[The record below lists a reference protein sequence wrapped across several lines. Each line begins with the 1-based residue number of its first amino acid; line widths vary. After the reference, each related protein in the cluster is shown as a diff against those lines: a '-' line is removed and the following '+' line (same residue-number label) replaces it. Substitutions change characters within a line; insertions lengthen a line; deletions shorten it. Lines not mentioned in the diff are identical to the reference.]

1 VTERETLTMTTAE
14 QDSVTDL
21 ATALRRSPRIRE
33 EDVRQAADALL
44 LEGGRPTVERV
55 RSRLGRGS
63 PNTIALFLDRWWAQ
77 LGARLRDL
85 PGQELPS
92 VPEPVSKALMGL
104 WSEAIDQARAL
115 LKDSL
120 AAQTVEL
127 ETQRAALAVRTAELE
142 RALQEFARERAAMEQ
157 TVAMAQEQL
166 GQAHTRHQA
175 DVSRITELQSETAR
189 LLEQRERLQREA
201 SGSAARLDAAR
212 IEHQE
217 ASRVLQERT
226 EATEKHWIKQVD
238 EIRQALGGERKR
250 TETLDRQRVA
260 EIARLSGELQAA
272 IEERAQLRAEA
283 GEALASARADISRL
297 TETAR
302 LQQARADEAER
313 RLGEQAANALTREQ
327 FEHRLREVLAKT
339 LLTVAPAG
347 GPRRR
352 FMPNP
357 GEKPRR

>member
-1 VTERETLTMTTAE
+1 MTTGE
-14 QDSVTDL
+14 PDPVTDL
-21 ATALRRSPRIRE
+21 ASALRRSPRIRE

-127 ETQRAALAVRTAELE
+127 ETQRSALSARSAELE
-142 RALQEFARERAAMEQ
+142 RAQQEFTRERAAIEQ

-166 GQAHTRHQA
+166 AQANERHHSDSA
-175 DVSRITELQSETAR
+175 RITELQAESG
-189 LLEQRERLQREA
+189 RLQEQHEA
-201 SGSAARLDAAR
+201 LRQAAVTMAARLDSVR

-217 ASRVLQERT
+217 AMRVMQERS
-226 EATEKHWIKQVD
+226 EATERHWIKQVD
-238 EIRQALGGERKR
+238 EVRQALAGERKR
-250 TETLDRQRVA
+250 TEGLDRQRLA
-260 EIARLSGELQAA
+260 EIARLTGELQAV
-272 IEERAQLRAEA
+272 IQERVQLREEA
-283 GEALASARADISRL
+283 SEALASARADISRL
-297 TETAR
+297 SETAR
-302 LQQARADEAER
+302 LQQARAEEAER

-327 FEHRLREVLAKT
+327 FEQRLRELLSKT
-339 LLTVAPAG
+339 IQTAVPARKTRG
-347 GPRRR
+347 RTSSKDHG
-352 FMPNP
+352 
-357 GEKPRR
+357 

>member
-1 VTERETLTMTTAE
+1 VSERETLTMTTGE
-14 QDSVTDL
+14 PDSVTDL
-21 ATALRRSPRIRE
+21 ASALRRSPRIRE

-63 PNTIALFLDRWWAQ
+63 PNTIALFLDHWWAQ

-104 WSEAIDQARAL
+104 WSEAIDQARSL

-120 AAQTVEL
+120 ATQTVEL
-127 ETQRAALAVRTAELE
+127 ETRRTELAVRASEFE

-166 GQAHTRHQA
+166 AQANTRHRA
-175 DVSRITELQSETAR
+175 DVARITELQTECGR
-189 LLEQRERLQREA
+189 LLEQHEGLRQQ
-201 SGSAARLDAAR
+201 SAATTARLEAVR

-217 ASRVLQERT
+217 AIRIAQERS
-226 EATEKHWIKQVD
+226 EATERHWIKQID
-238 EIRQALGGERKR
+238 EVRQALSVERKR
-250 TETLDRQRVA
+250 TEALDRQRVA
-260 EIARLSGELQAA
+260 EIARLTGELQSA
-272 IEERAQLRAEA
+272 IEERTQLRAEA
-283 GEALASARADISRL
+283 SEALASARADISRL
-297 TETAR
+297 SETAR

-327 FEHRLREVLAKT
+327 FEDRLREVLAKT
-339 LLTVAPAG
+339 VLTVAPTG
-347 GPRRR
+347 GTRRR
-352 FMPNP
+352 FTPTP
-357 GEKPRR
+357 GDKSGR